1 MILGFLVN
9 ERIKGNQLYH
19 RISRLEFIK
28 NDRINQWIGV
38 GVMKF
43 LVSKTFWGKFNTK
56 LKIEGKPA
64 LKEMIL
70 LKEEMT
76 SAEISHLIGFLA
88 VLLVSFGL
96 TVTKNYEFGLV
107 LLIINIIF
115 NLYPSLLQQQNKRR
129 ITGIIER
136 FYSEIY

>member
-9 ERIKGNQLYH
+9 ERIKGKGFYH
-19 RISRLEFIK
+19 RLTHLEFIK
-28 NDRINQWIGV
+28 SDQINQWIGV

-56 LKIEGKPA
+56 LKIERKPT
-64 LKEMIL
+64 LQELIF

-76 SAEISHLIGFLA
+76 NAEISHLIGFLA
-88 VLLVSFGL
+88 VLLVSIGL
-96 TVTKNYEFGLV
+96 TVTKNYEFGFV

-129 ITGIIER
+129 INQVLER
-136 FYSEIY
+136 FY